1 MTLAGP
7 DAGSDAR
14 AAAPPG
20 HPPNQRSGSP
30 RPRRRWIPVVV
41 ALALVA
47 CFVLVWAL
55 LGRSSASR
63 SSPGAGP
70 RPILVA
76 AATAKTGDLGVYV
89 TGLGTVTPLRTVTVH
104 TRVDGELVSVAYREG
119 QLVHEGELLAQIDPR
134 PFEVQLHQ
142 AEGQLAKDTAALED
156 AKLDLERYKV
166 LLQQDSIPK
175 QQLDAQVATV
185 GQDEAA
191 IQVDQA
197 QIENAKLNLT
207 YSRITA
213 PLTGVVGLRLVD
225 PGNIVHATDPN
236 GLLVITQVQ
245 PISVVFTIP
254 ADRLQSVL
262 QKTRSGRRLE
272 VEAWDRD
279 LAKKLAVGSL
289 LALDNEIDPTTG
301 TIRIK
306 AAFPNEDLALYPDQF
321 VNARL
326 LVDTLRNAVL
336 IPTAAI
342 ERGPQTTYVYVVT
355 PDGKAEMRNVT
366 PQLTEGDLT
375 ALSGGVSA
383 GEVVVVE
390 GLDKLQPGAPVTV
403 SKESGGRKQ
412 AS

>member
-1 MTLAGP
+1 M
-7 DAGSDAR
+7 
-14 AAAPPG
+14 
-20 HPPNQRSGSP
+20 
-30 RPRRRWIPVVV
+30 VV
-41 ALALVA
+41 ALALAA

-55 LGRSSASR
+55 VGRSTASR

-119 QLVHEGELLAQIDPR
+119 QLVHEGDLLAQIDPR

-166 LLQQDSIPK
+166 LVQQDSIPK

-191 IQVDQA
+191 IKVDQA
-197 QIENAKLNLT
+197 QIESAKLNLT

-245 PISVVFTIP
+245 PISIVFTIP
-254 ADRLQSVL
+254 ADRLQAVL
-262 QKTRSGRRLE
+262 QQTRAGRRLE

-279 LAKKLAVGSL
+279 LGKKLAVGAL
-289 LALDNEIDPTTG
+289 LALDNEIDPATG

-326 LVDTLRNAVL
+326 LVDTLRNTVL

-355 PDGKAEMRNVT
+355 PEGKAEMRNVT

-375 ALSGGVSA
+375 AVSGGVSA

-403 SKESGGRKQ
+403 SKENGSRKP